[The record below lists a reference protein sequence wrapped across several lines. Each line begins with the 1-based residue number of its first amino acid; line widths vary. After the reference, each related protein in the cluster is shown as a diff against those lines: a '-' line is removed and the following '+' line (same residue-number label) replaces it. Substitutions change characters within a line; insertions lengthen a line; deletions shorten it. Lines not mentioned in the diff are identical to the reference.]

1 MSFRREPKC
10 SIFLRDD
17 IQNALMSVAATI
29 ASTMPYTNDPQAKAY
44 QEGFRA
50 ALIAIA
56 LAFGIR
62 IPASGMTNLPIY
74 DDVGR
79 LP

>member
-1 MSFRREPKC
+1 MSLRREPHC
-10 SIFLRDD
+10 NIFLRED
-17 IQNALMSVAATI
+17 IQNALMSAAATI

-62 IPASGMTNLPIY
+62 ITTSGMKNLPMC